1 MSKSILQTSKECYV
15 TKRTDCLEKHHI
27 FGAFNR
33 KHSEEDGLWIWL
45 THDLHNEPPN
55 GVHYNP
61 KFMLA
66 LHQIG
71 QRKYLETHTMD
82 EWMKRYGRNYL
93 DAEAPYIDS

>member
-1 MSKSILQTSKECYV
+1 MKSIISTEKECYV
-15 TKRTDCLEKHHI
+15 CKRTPVELHHI
-27 FGAFNR
+27 FGGINR
-33 KHSEEDGLWIWL
+33 KNADQDGLTVYL
-45 THDLHNEPPN
+45 CHEHHNMPPN

-66 LHQIG
+66 LHRIG

-93 DAEAPYIDS
+93 EMDEVYIDS